1 VIATNKSAVPAT
13 IRIWVVPELQ
23 DAVPA
28 NHVTIAYN
36 TPVVGNN
43 SLETFR
49 FALEP
54 EDKVYVRVTSGD
66 MSISL
71 TGIDNTTVSGTEFA
85 TLEAAA
91 AAAQLQAD
99 KALVYALVGL

>member
-1 VIATNKSAVPAT
+1 M
-13 IRIWVVPELQ
+13 VVAR
-23 DAVPA
+23 DTT
-28 NHVTIAYN
+28 VT
-36 TPVVGNN
+36 GKN

-54 EDKVYVRVTSGD
+54 EDKLYIRANSGD
-66 MSISL
+66 ISFSL
-71 TGIDNTTVSGTEFA
+71 SGIDNTTVSGTEFA

-99 KALVYALVGL
+99 KALVYALVDL